1 MVKEEAIFTDCLLS
15 IRNKRK
21 KIKILLINQN
31 LSDETSN
38 CNLCYLCRVMPNV
51 PFRAYRA
58 FVCHKP
64 LPYQTWVFFQILF
77 CLIFCFVCNLLPPM
91 PFALTSP
98 MARRRLKALVR
109 LLYLLLL
116 HIPHSG
122 FLKYHE
128 PLISDGS
135 AILTISELPL
145 TTLMLQSP

>member
-1 MVKEEAIFTDCLLS
+1 MRKAFQCLLF
-15 IRNKRK
+15 RA
-21 KIKILLINQN
+21 
-31 LSDETSN
+31 
-38 CNLCYLCRVMPNV
+38 MPNV

-77 CLIFCFVCNLLPPM
+77 CLVLCFVCNLLPPM
-91 PFALTSP
+91 TFALTSP
-98 MARRRLKALVR
+98 MTRRGLKAFVW
-109 LLYLLLL
+109 LLYLLLV

-128 PLISDGS
+128 SLISEVS
-135 AILTISELPL
+135 AILTVSELPR